1 MDDTLLPLFST
12 ILLLFAS
19 AALFFSRNM
28 AFLFGV
34 MTIACSFASGI
45 ISAIGLAVIGI
56 LGLLLYVHTRVQKP
70 SLKSFLAGLLLL
82 ACVLLAAHLLPGF
95 NNPQWLKEEFKS
107 ESSLA
112 FSMYLNFDKALV
124 LFILAGL
131 YPFLFDKQVS
141 VSNETL
147 GISPRSKL
155 ILILL
160 FGSIF
165 PLAMTLELIELE
177 MGLPSWWWLFALN
190 NLLITCTVEEAFFRG
205 ALQGQV
211 LNRFGAVS
219 ALLISSVLFGAAH
232 FAGGLEYV
240 LVATIAGLGYGYVYA
255 STGRLSLAV
264 LSHFAVNFIHLAFFT
279 YPKLAPIDL

>member
-1 MDDTLLPLFST
+1 
-12 ILLLFAS
+12 
-19 AALFFSRNM
+19 
-28 AFLFGV
+28 
-34 MTIACSFASGI
+34 
-45 ISAIGLAVIGI
+45 
-56 LGLLLYVHTRVQKP
+56 
-70 SLKSFLAGLLLL
+70 
-82 ACVLLAAHLLPGF
+82 
-95 NNPQWLKEEFKS
+95 
-107 ESSLA
+107 
-112 FSMYLNFDKALV
+112 MYLNFDKALV

-165 PLAMTLELIELE
+165 PLAMKLELIELE

-279 YPKLAPIDL
+279 YPKLAPIDSLVAICKCRSSLCDYSNRQCRRCSHNDAPLASLTCFCTPISQPSKTKHRKHILIIIQ